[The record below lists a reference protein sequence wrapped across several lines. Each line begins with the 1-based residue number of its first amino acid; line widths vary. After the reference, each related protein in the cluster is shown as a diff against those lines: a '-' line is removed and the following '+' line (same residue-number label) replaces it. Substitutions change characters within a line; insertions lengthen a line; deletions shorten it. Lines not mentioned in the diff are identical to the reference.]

1 MSKPCRRPT
10 RVAIKKLRSEKK
22 RQEKVLNAK
31 RRAMGFVPTS
41 PAPLPNSCSPFAT
54 IAEEQAAREDAV
66 SKQMRLLRKELPA
79 LLAQLEQIPDP
90 RDPRKR
96 RHKLTV
102 LLLYGLLM
110 FVFQFS
116 SRRETNR
123 EISRP
128 QFMTT
133 LQLLFP
139 EIDALPHADT
149 LFRLLRD
156 IDLEHLEQAHV
167 DLVKRLIRGKSFR
180 RYLIDRCYPIA
191 IDGSQKLAGDTLW
204 ADELLQRT
212 VGKEETRHTQYF
224 VYVLEASLAFH
235 NGLVIPLLSEF
246 LEHALGEPEAQKQD
260 CELRAF
266 ARLSERL
273 KTCFPRLRILLLLD
287 GLYANGPVMQR
298 CRNYHWQFMI
308 VLKDQDLPS
317 VWQEFRAL
325 QALKPQA
332 VQRNWGRR
340 RQRFTWVNDIDYAFG
355 SNGRQHLKLHAVV
368 CEESWERVDQQARIV
383 TESARHAWLSSQPL
397 SRETV
402 HERCNLGARHRWG
415 IEAGFLVEKHQG
427 YHYEHAFAFDWNAMQ
442 GYHLLMRLAHVFNTL
457 ARFTR
462 QLRELYQELGVRGA
476 IAFIRNSCAAPW
488 LDPARMRGLLAQ
500 PFLLQLE

>member
-1 MSKPCRRPT
+1 MSKPCRRLT
-10 RVAIKKLRSEKK
+10 RAGIRAQRGNKR
-22 RQEKVLNAK
+22 RQEKALNATQ
-31 RRAMGFVPTS
+31 RAMGFVPTS
-41 PAPLPNSCSPFAT
+41 PAPLPNRCSPFAT

-66 SKQMRLLRKELPA
+66 SKQTRLLRKELPA
-79 LLAQLEQIPDP
+79 LLGQLEQIPDP

-102 LLLYGLLM
+102 LLLWGLLM
-110 FVFQFS
+110 FVFQFA

-123 EISRP
+123 EMTRP
-128 QFMTT
+128 QFLAN

-139 EIDALPHADT
+139 EIETLPHADT
-149 LFRLLRD
+149 LYRLLRD
-156 IDLEHLEQAHV
+156 IDLAQLEQAHV
-167 DLVKRLIRGKSFR
+167 DLVRRLIRGKSVR
-180 RYLIDRCYPIA
+180 RYLINHCHPIA

-204 ADELLQRT
+204 AEELLQRT

-246 LEHALGEPEAQKQD
+246 LEHALGDTEAQKQD
-260 CELRAF
+260 CEQRAF
-266 ARLSERL
+266 ARLSDRL
-273 KTCFPRLRILLLLD
+273 KTLFPRLPILLLLD

-298 CRNYHWQFMI
+298 CLRAQWQFMI
-308 VLKDQDLPS
+308 VLRDKDLPS
-317 VWQEFRAL
+317 VWEEFHAL
-325 QALKPQA
+325 LPRQPQTR
-332 VQRNWGRR
+332 QYEWGKRQ
-340 RQRFTWVNDIDYAFG
+340 QRFSWVNDIEYAFG
-355 SNGRQHLKLHAVV
+355 ANGRCRLKLHVVV
-368 CEESWERVDQQARIV
+368 CDERWQQVDQQAAIV
-383 TESARHAWLSSQPL
+383 TETARHAWISSQPL
-397 SRETV
+397 SRENV

-427 YHYEHAFAFDWNAMQ
+427 YHYEHAFAFDWNALR

-462 QLRELYQELGVRGA
+462 QLRDLFHQFGVRGA

-488 LDPARMRGLLAQ
+488 LDSARMRVLLAK
-500 PFLLQLE
+500 PFRLQLE

>member
-90 RDPRKR
+90 RDPKKR

-139 EIDALPHADT
+139 EIDTLPHADT
-149 LFRLLRD
+149 LFRL
-156 IDLEHLEQAHV
+156 
-167 DLVKRLIRGKSFR
+167 
-180 RYLIDRCYPIA
+180 
-191 IDGSQKLAGDTLW
+191 
-204 ADELLQRT
+204 
-212 VGKEETRHTQYF
+212 
-224 VYVLEASLAFH
+224 
-235 NGLVIPLLSEF
+235 
-246 LEHALGEPEAQKQD
+246 
-260 CELRAF
+260 
-266 ARLSERL
+266 
-273 KTCFPRLRILLLLD
+273 
-287 GLYANGPVMQR
+287 
-298 CRNYHWQFMI
+298 
-308 VLKDQDLPS
+308 
-317 VWQEFRAL
+317 
-325 QALKPQA
+325 
-332 VQRNWGRR
+332 
-340 RQRFTWVNDIDYAFG
+340 
-355 SNGRQHLKLHAVV
+355 
-368 CEESWERVDQQARIV
+368 
-383 TESARHAWLSSQPL
+383 
-397 SRETV
+397 
-402 HERCNLGARHRWG
+402 
-415 IEAGFLVEKHQG
+415 
-427 YHYEHAFAFDWNAMQ
+427 
-442 GYHLLMRLAHVFNTL
+442 
-457 ARFTR
+457 
-462 QLRELYQELGVRGA
+462 
-476 IAFIRNSCAAPW
+476 
-488 LDPARMRGLLAQ
+488 
-500 PFLLQLE
+500 

>member
-1 MSKPCRRPT
+1 MSRRPT
-10 RVAIKKLRSEKK
+10 RATIQGLRSKK
-22 RQEKVLNAK
+22 KQQERALNAK
-31 RRAMGFVPTS
+31 LRASGQVPHS
-41 PAPLPNSCSPFAT
+41 PASLPNRCSTFAT
-54 IAEEQAAREDAV
+54 IAEEREAREDAV
-66 SKQMRLLRKELPA
+66 SKQMRLLRKELPT
-79 LLAQLEQIPDP
+79 LLGQLEQIPDP

-96 RHKLTV
+96 RHKLTA

-110 FVFQFS
+110 FVFPFS

-139 EIDALPHADT
+139 EIDTLPHADT

-167 DLVKRLIRGKSFR
+167 DLIKRLIRGKSFR
-180 RYLIDRCYPIA
+180 RYLINRCYPIA

-204 ADELLQRT
+204 AEELLQRT

-224 VYVLEASLAFH
+224 VYLLEASLAFH

-246 LEHALGEPEAQKQD
+246 LEHALGDSEAQKQD
-260 CELRAF
+260 GELRGF
-266 ARLSERL
+266 VRLSDRL
-273 KTCFPRLRILLLLD
+273 KTLFPGLPILLLLD

-298 CRNYHWQFMI
+298 CRGYHWQFMI
-308 VLKDQDLPS
+308 VLKDKDLS
-317 VWQEFRAL
+317 TVWQEFHAL
-325 QALKPQA
+325 HALKPQA
-332 VQRNWGRR
+332 SQRCWGRR
-340 RQRFTWVNDIDYAFG
+340 QQHFSWVNDIDYAFG
-355 SNGRQHLKLHAVV
+355 SNGRQHLKLNVVV
-368 CEESWERVDQQARIV
+368 CEESWERVDDQARTV
-383 TESARHAWLSSQPL
+383 TETSRHAWLSSQPI
-397 SRETV
+397 SQDKV

-427 YHYEHAFAFDWNAMQ
+427 YHYEHAFALDWNAMR

-462 QLRELYQELGVRGA
+462 QLRDLYRQFGVRGA
-476 IAFIRNSCAAPW
+476 IAFIRSSCAAPW
-488 LDPARMRGLLAQ
+488 LDLARMRVLLAK

>member
-1 MSKPCRRPT
+1 MSKPGHRPT

-31 RRAMGFVPTS
+31 LRATGQVPHS
-41 PAPLPNSCSPFAT
+41 PAALPNRGSALAT
-54 IAEEQAAREDAV
+54 VAEEKEAREDAV
-66 SKQMRLLRKELPA
+66 SKQLRVLRKDLPT

-96 RHKLTV
+96 RHKLTS

-110 FVFQFS
+110 FVFQFA

-123 EISRP
+123 EMSLP
-128 QFMTT
+128 QFMAN

-139 EIDALPHADT
+139 EIDTLPHADT

-156 IDLEHLEQAHV
+156 IDLDHLEQAHV
-167 DLVKRLIRGKSFR
+167 DLVRRLIRGKSFR
-180 RYLIDRCYPIA
+180 RYLINHCYPMA
-191 IDGSQKLAGDTLW
+191 IDGSQKFAGDTLW
-204 ADELLQRT
+204 AEQLLQRT
-212 VGKEETRHTQYF
+212 VGKEDTRHTQYF

-246 LEHALGEPEAQKQD
+246 LEHAPGNTEAQKQD
-260 CELRAF
+260 CELHAF
-266 ARLSERL
+266 VRLSDRL
-273 KTCFPRLRILLLLD
+273 KTFFPRLPILLLLD

-298 CRNYHWQFMI
+298 CHANHWQFMI
-308 VLKDQDLPS
+308 VLKDKDLTS
-317 VWQEFRAL
+317 VWQEFNAL
-325 QALKPQA
+325 QALKPQTH
-332 VQRNWGRR
+332 QQSWGKR
-340 RQRFTWVNDIDYAFG
+340 RQCFSWVNHIDYAFG
-355 SNGRQHLKLHAVV
+355 PNGRWHLKLNVVV
-368 CEESWERVDQQARIV
+368 CEESWERVDEQARTV
-383 TESARHAWLSSQPL
+383 TETSRHAWLSSQPL
-397 SRETV
+397 SPENV

-427 YHYEHAFAFDWNAMQ
+427 YHYEHAFALDWNAMR

-462 QLRELYQELGVRGA
+462 QLRRLYQEFGVRGA
-476 IAFIRNSCAAPW
+476 IAFIRSSCAAPW
-488 LDPARMRGLLAQ
+488 LDPARMRVLLAE

>member
-10 RVAIKKLRSEKK
+10 RAAIKELRSAKK
-22 RQEKVLNAK
+22 QQEKALNTK
-31 RRAMGFVPTS
+31 QRASGPFPSVPV
-41 PAPLPNSCSPFAT
+41 PLPNRCSTFTT

-79 LLAQLEQIPDP
+79 MLAQLTTIPDP
-90 RDPRKR
+90 RDPKKR

-110 FVFQFS
+110 FVFQFA

-123 EISRP
+123 EMTRP
-128 QFMTT
+128 QF
-133 LQLLFP
+133 LANLRWLFP
-139 EIDALPHADT
+139 EIDCLPHADT

-156 IDLEHLEQAHV
+156 IDLAHLEQAHV

-180 RYLIDRCYPIA
+180 RYLINHCYPIA

-204 ADELLQRT
+204 AKELLQRT
-212 VGKEETRHTQYF
+212 VGKEATRHTQYF

-246 LEHALGEPEAQKQD
+246 LEQALGDTEAQKQD

-273 KTCFPRLRILLLLD
+273 KTCFPRLPILLLLD
-287 GLYANGPVMQR
+287 GLYANGPVMQC
-298 CRNYHWQFMI
+298 CRGYRWQFMI
-308 VLKDQDLPS
+308 VLKDKDLPT
-317 VWQEFRAL
+317 VWQEFNAL
-325 QALKPQA
+325 HALKPQTF
-332 VQRNWGRR
+332 QQTWGK
-340 RQRFTWVNDIDYAFG
+340 RQQHFSWVNDIDYAFG
-355 SNGRQHLKLHAVV
+355 SNGRQRLKLNVVV
-368 CEESWERVDQQARIV
+368 CEESWERVDDQARTV
-383 TESARHAWLSSQPL
+383 TETSRHAWLSSQPL
-397 SRETV
+397 SRDNV

-427 YHYEHAFAFDWNAMQ
+427 YHYEHAFALDWNAMR

-462 QLRELYQELGVRGA
+462 QLRSLYQELGVRGA
-476 IAFIRNSCAAPW
+476 IAFIRSSCSAPW
-488 LDPARMRGLLAQ
+488 LDPARMRVLLAE

>member
-1 MSKPCRRPT
+1 MSKACRRPT
-10 RVAIKKLRSEKK
+10 RAGIREQRSHKR
-22 RQEKVLNAK
+22 RQEKALNAK

-54 IAEEQAAREDAV
+54 ITEEQAAREDAV
-66 SKQMRLLRKELPA
+66 SKQVRLLRKELPA
-79 LLAQLEQIPDP
+79 LLAHLTEIPDP
-90 RDPRKR
+90 RDPGKR

-102 LLLYGLLM
+102 LLLWGLLM
-110 FVFQFS
+110 FVFQFA
-116 SRRETNR
+116 SRREANR
-123 EISRP
+123 EMTRP
-128 QFMTT
+128 QFLAN

-139 EIDALPHADT
+139 EIETLSHADT
-149 LFRLLRD
+149 LYRLLRD
-156 IDLEHLEQAHV
+156 IELTQLEQAHV
-167 DLVKRLIRGKSFR
+167 NLVRCLIRGKSVR
-180 RYLIDRCYPIA
+180 RYLINHRHPIV

-204 ADELLQRT
+204 AEELLQRT

-235 NGLVIPLLSEF
+235 NGLLIPLLSEY
-246 LEHALGEPEAQKQD
+246 LEHAVGDTEAQKQD

-266 ARLSERL
+266 ARLSDRL
-273 KTCFPRLRILLLLD
+273 KTLFPRLPILLLLD
-287 GLYANGPVMQR
+287 GLYANGPVMQCCLR
-298 CRNYHWQFMI
+298 AHWQFMI

-317 VWQEFRAL
+317 VWQEFHAL

-332 VQRNWGRR
+332 LQRNWGRR
-340 RQRFTWVNDIDYAFG
+340 RQRFTRVNDIDYAFA

-368 CEESWERVDQQARIV
+368 GEESWERVDQQARIV

-397 SRETV
+397 GRENV

-427 YHYEHAFAFDWNAMQ
+427 YHYAHAFALDWNAMH

-488 LDPARMRGLLAQ
+488 LDPARMRGLLAK
-500 PFLLQLE
+500 PFLLQIE

>member
-10 RVAIKKLRSEKK
+10 RVAIRGLRSKK
-22 RQEKVLNAK
+22 KQQEKTLNAK
-31 RRAMGFVPTS
+31 RRALGLVPTS
-41 PAPLPNSCSPFAT
+41 PASLPNRCSAFAT
-54 IAEEQAAREDAV
+54 VAEEQAAREDAV
-66 SKQMRLLRKELPA
+66 SKQVRLLRKELPA
-79 LLAQLEQIPDP
+79 LLAQLTKIPDP
-90 RDPRKR
+90 RDPKKR
-96 RHKLTV
+96 RHKLTA

-110 FVFQFS
+110 FVFQFA

-123 EISRP
+123 EMTHP
-128 QFMTT
+128 QFLTN
-133 LQLLFP
+133 LQRLFP
-139 EIDALPHADT
+139 EIDTLPHADT

-156 IDLEHLEQAHV
+156 IDLAHLEQAHV
-167 DLVKRLIRGKSFR
+167 DLVRRLIRGKSFR
-180 RYLIDRCYPIA
+180 RYLIHHCYPIA

-204 ADELLQRT
+204 AEELLQRT
-212 VGKEETRHTQYF
+212 VGKEETRHLQYF
-224 VYVLEASLAFH
+224 VYVLEASLVFH

-246 LEHALGEPEAQKQD
+246 LEHALGDAEAQKQD
-260 CELRAF
+260 CELRGF
-266 ARLSERL
+266 VRLSDRL
-273 KTCFPRLRILLLLD
+273 KIWFPRLPILLLLD

-298 CRNYHWQFMI
+298 CRDHHWQFMI
-308 VLKDQDLPS
+308 VLKDQDLS
-317 VWQEFRAL
+317 TVWQEFHAL
-325 QALKPQA
+325 HSLKPQTL
-332 VQRNWGRR
+332 QRNWGK
-340 RQRFTWVNDIDYAFG
+340 RQQHFAWVNDIDYAFG

-397 SRETV
+397 SRENV

-427 YHYEHAFAFDWNAMQ
+427 YHYEHAFALDWNAMQ

-488 LDPARMRGLLAQ
+488 LDPARMRGLLAK